1 AEGRQARSGGCP
13 RAGYSAQPLVQVGTG
28 WRAQGGPSLS
38 WQWATQGQPG
48 RVVCAAARECAAE
61 GRERD
66 FKKSGGVLR
75 ARIAVKYAWITAQS
89 GAPDARCVRRWP
101 FRRAATTRG
110 AIASPVPG
118 RWTMH
123 GWCSESNDC
132 ISWRARP
139 TGRNA
144 CGRDYVNTESRA
156 ADTVFNG
163 CGENMGSRASSAVAT
178 CVRGLLINA

>member
-89 GAPDARCVRRWP
+89 GYRTGVRVHFPPHQASAFFLAGRPVIAGQVRWP
-101 FRRAATTRG
+101 DG
-110 AIASPVPG
+110 
-118 RWTMH
+118 
-123 GWCSESNDC
+123 
-132 ISWRARP
+132 
-139 TGRNA
+139 
-144 CGRDYVNTESRA
+144 
-156 ADTVFNG
+156 
-163 CGENMGSRASSAVAT
+163 VAPHS
-178 CVRGLLINA
+178 IEI